1 MVGVYSVTATG
12 TTTFTYTAAGTA
24 GTATVGSAVA
34 SVDLMNPLTNYTA
47 VAARQGA
54 LWVDLDTLSLTA
66 NGDGSGATMTATINQ
81 EVTPA
86 GGPWFTLIPDQTRIR
101 FAYKDTGSVPASTD
115 ILFLGYLNGLSSRL
129 NESGLGTMT
138 DLDINDVNTLL
149 DSVVVFGK
157 AGGVAQIL
165 QDQVTRTSNV
175 VTMKTKAAH
184 GFVAG
189 QVITIAGVI
198 GGGTATFNGVRTIST
213 TPDDTTFTFAQ
224 TAANYSS
231 NNGMVGYTISLDGKS
246 RTSVILTANAGDS
259 AYIQAGDGILLY
271 RGRVT
276 PTGFADNTAV
286 INLLFDR
293 REYDGGATTF
303 PKYHPPSNVQVISS
317 TSIRLLLSG
326 TLGKGTAGSFANAT
340 TARVATGTSG
350 RAWDGTNTSGQTSLI
365 IKANTNETDA
375 VKQVLAR
382 VNAYHLTDYP
392 LKRLLN
398 TAGTASIAG
407 GTAYR
412 PAEAFY
418 LPSTS
423 LRSALDSIVETYQ
436 SDSRLR
442 RYYITPQG
450 ALSYSLIDLD
460 AVPTFATSP
469 YKITTTSFGTPNT
482 TTAAASVSP
491 FSLQA
496 SWDHDTKKRAQF
508 NTSKAG
514 SEDVVNT
521 VLDYRDLTKDA
532 DGTATS
538 GTATPI
544 YSERLGAP
552 IFESVVD
559 FPNAKD
565 SLVQVVAAAWFN
577 ERHKPL
583 LSGSFQL
590 RGAGTATHNQLG
602 FFKGYYQSGT
612 ASFALTSWAPG
623 QFCDIT
629 SPGLGL
635 SGLYRVEQV
644 GLSLEPGSY
653 TQIIDVTFNRKPV
666 GDLASIVAN
675 QRR

>member
-1 MVGVYSVTATG
+1 MIGVYSVTATSG
-12 TTTFTYTAAGTA
+12 SAFTYTASGSA
-24 GTATVGSAVA
+24 GTATVTSAVA
-34 SVDLMNPLTNYTA
+34 SVDVMNPLTNYTL
-47 VAARQGA
+47 AANRQGA
-54 LWVDLDTLSLTA
+54 LCVDLSTLSLTA

-81 EVTPA
+81 EVTPS
-86 GGPWFTLIPDQTRIR
+86 GDPWFTLIPDQTRIR
-101 FAYKDTGSVPASTD
+101 FAFADTGATPSATD
-115 ILFLGYLNGLSSRL
+115 ILFLGYLNGLTSQL
-129 NESGLGTMT
+129 NDSGLGTIT
-138 DLDINDVNTLL
+138 DLDINDVNTML

-157 AGGVAQIL
+157 AGGVAQIS
-165 QDQVTRTSNV
+165 QGEVTRTSNV
-175 VTMKTKAAH
+175 VTINTKAAH

-189 QVITIAGVI
+189 QVVTVAGVI
-198 GGGTATFNGVRTIST
+198 GGGATTFNGAQTIST
-213 TPDDTTFTFAQ
+213 VPSETRFTYAQ
-224 TAANYSS
+224 TGADYSS
-231 NNGMVGYTISLDGKS
+231 NNGMVGYTISLDGRS
-246 RTSVILTANAGDS
+246 RTSVILTANGGDS
-259 AYIQAGDGILLY
+259 AYIQDGDGILLF

-276 PTGFADNTAV
+276 PTGFANNTTV

-303 PKYHPPSNVQVISS
+303 PKYHPPANVQIISP
-317 TSIRLLLSG
+317 TSIRLLLAGSLGRG
-326 TLGKGTAGSFANAT
+326 TSGSFANAT
-340 TARVATGTSG
+340 TARVATGTYG
-350 RAWDGTNTSGQTSLI
+350 RAWDGANTSGQTSVI
-365 IKANTNETDA
+365 IKANTDETAA
-375 VKQVLAR
+375 VNLVLGR

-398 TAGTASIAG
+398 TAGTASITG

-460 AVPTFATSP
+460 AVPALATSP
-469 YKITTTSFGTPNT
+469 YKITTISYGTPNT
-482 TTAAASVSP
+482 TTAAASISP
-491 FSLQA
+491 FSLTVA
-496 SWDHDTKKRAQF
+496 YDHDTVKRAQF
-508 NTSKAG
+508 NTAKSG
-514 SEDVVNT
+514 DSGGVVNT
-521 VLDYRDLTKDA
+521 VIDYRDLYKDVT
-532 DGTATS
+532 GTAAS
-538 GTATPI
+538 GSASAT
-544 YSERLGAP
+544 YALRSGAP

-559 FPNAKD
+559 FPNAKE
-565 SLVQVVAAAWFN
+565 SLVQVVASAWMN

-590 RGAGTATHNQLG
+590 RGAGTAAHNSLG

-612 ASFALTSWAPG
+612 AFAVASWAPG
-623 QFCDIT
+623 QFVDIT

-644 GLSLEPGSY
+644 GLALEPGSY
-653 TQIIDVTFNRKPV
+653 TQVIDVTFNRKPV
-666 GDLASIVAN
+666 GDLASIIAN